1 MRPDRNDSIYGR
13 GTSHGGE
20 PETQSFAPESRGRGR
35 GGEGDVAPPPGFKAL
50 NEFFAPVEEGEGC
63 KDGFCPLPTPKVVQA
78 KPDLVPDLVN
88 HPPHY
93 ADSTI
98 ECIEAIEAQLTQE
111 EFRGYCKGNIVKY
124 IWRERQKG
132 QTESLKKAQWYLDRL
147 IKFDEA

>member
-1 MRPDRNDSIYGR
+1 M
-13 GTSHGGE
+13 
-20 PETQSFAPESRGRGR
+20 
-35 GGEGDVAPPPGFKAL
+35 

-78 KPDLVPDLVN
+78 KPALVPDLVN

-132 QTESLKKAQWYLDRL
+132 QAESLKKAQWYLDRL